1 MTDKSTALQDIVAI
15 AREHDITIDELT
27 AALKAPAGSEASES
41 QDAKNTVLM
50 RVLAYLGGIF
60 VFAGLGVFIAM
71 NWDTMNFPARVVIT
85 LGSGIAA
92 FIMALVAVN
101 DERYEKAATP
111 LFLIAAL
118 LQPTGLLV
126 IFDEFYRGDDWNLV
140 GLVTSGVMAVQQIM
154 TMLKTQ
160 RTTLLFT
167 GLVFVCAFAL
177 ILFDK
182 IGVDYTITALVMGA
196 SILSVSAGLNGTR
209 HDVIT
214 PFWYFVGSM
223 WLLFGIFD
231 LVEGSAIEVLFL
243 AAASALVY
251 MSTVVRSRTLLFVS
265 TVAMLSYI
273 GYFSAEHFVDSIGW
287 PIALVLFGLLL
298 IGMSAVAFRINRKY
312 ITAKPDDGQGN
323 NVNE

>member
-1 MTDKSTALQDIVAI
+1 MTDKAAALEQI
-15 AREHDITIDELT
+15 ATLARDHDISIDELRT
-27 AALKAPAGSEASES
+27 AIATAPAPAGT
-41 QDAKNTVLM
+41 DAEDPKSTALM

-71 NWDTMNFPARVVIT
+71 NWESMNFAARVVIT

-92 FIMALVAVN
+92 FILALIAVH

-118 LQPTGLLV
+118 LQPAGLLV
-126 IFDEFYRGDDWNLV
+126 IFEEFYSGDNWDTIGLLV
-140 GLVTSGVMAVQQIM
+140 SGVMAAQQIM
-154 TMLKTQ
+154 TLVKTQ

-167 GLVFVCAFAL
+167 GLIFICAFAL

-182 IGVDYTITALVMGA
+182 AGVDYTITALIMGA
-196 SILSVSAGLNGTR
+196 SLLSLSAGLNGTK

-214 PFWYFVGSM
+214 PFWYFIGSL
-223 WLLFGIFD
+223 WLLYGVFD
-231 LVEGSAIEVLFL
+231 LIEGTPIEILFM

-265 TVAMLSYI
+265 TIAMLSYI

-298 IGMSAVAFRINRKY
+298 IGMSALAFRINKKY
-312 ITAKPDDGQGN
+312 IAAEPPGVGSGD
-323 NVNE
+323 

>member
-1 MTDKSTALQDIVAI
+1 MTDKTEALNEIVRLAQ
-15 AREHDITIDELT
+15 EHDLSIAELSAAVEAAASADAATEPDQRSTI
-27 AALKAPAGSEASES
+27 
-41 QDAKNTVLM
+41 LM

-71 NWDTMNFPARVVIT
+71 NWDSMNFAARVVIT

-92 FIMALVAVN
+92 FIMALIAVS

-118 LQPTGLLV
+118 LQPAGLLV
-126 IFDEFYRGDDWNLV
+126 IFEEFYRGNNWDTV
-140 GLVTSGVMAVQQIM
+140 GMVVSGVMAAQQVM
-154 TMLKTQ
+154 TLLKTQ

-167 GLVFVCAFAL
+167 GLIFIGAFML
-177 ILFDK
+177 IVFDK
-182 IGVDYTITALVMGA
+182 LNVDYEITALIMGA
-196 SILSVSAGLNGTR
+196 SILSLSAGLQGTK
-209 HDVIT
+209 HEVIT
-214 PFWYFVGSM
+214 PFWYFVGSI

-231 LVEGSAIEVLFL
+231 LVEGTAIEVLFI

-265 TVAMLSYI
+265 TVGMLSYI

-298 IGMSAVAFRINRKY
+298 IGMSAVAFKINKKY
-312 ITAKPDDGQGN
+312 ISANPDGQQAG
-323 NVNE
+323 

>member
-1 MTDKSTALQDIVAI
+1 MADKNRILEELVATARANDISLEELAAAFDEPPQAETAETRDEKSAI
-15 AREHDITIDELT
+15 LT
-27 AALKAPAGSEASES
+27 
-41 QDAKNTVLM
+41 

-71 NWDTMNFPARVVIT
+71 NWEDMNFAARVIIT

-92 FIMALVAVN
+92 FILALIAVN

-126 IFDEFYRGDDWNLV
+126 IFEEYYRGNEWETI
-140 GLVTSGVMAVQQIM
+140 GLIVSGVMAAQQIM

-160 RTTLLFT
+160 RSTLLFT
-167 GLVFVCAFAL
+167 GLVFASAFL
-177 ILFDK
+177 MILFEKLD
-182 IGVDYTITALVMGA
+182 IDYEVSAMVLGA
-196 SILSVSAGLNGTR
+196 SLLSLSVGLNGTK

-214 PFWYFVGSM
+214 PFWYLVGSGCF
-223 WLLFGIFD
+223 LFGVFD
-231 LVEGSAIEVLFL
+231 LIERTPIEVLFI
-243 AAASALVY
+243 AVASGLVY

-273 GYFSAEHFVDSIGW
+273 GYFSAEHFVQSIGW

-298 IGMSAVAFRINRKY
+298 IGMSAMAFKINKKY
-312 ITAKPDDGQGN
+312 ISANPGGI
-323 NVNE
+323 

>member
-1 MTDKSTALQDIVAI
+1 MTDKAEALEAIVTL
-15 AREHDITIDELT
+15 AREHGISQDDIS
-27 AALKAPAGSEASES
+27 AALSTGLDSTGPDTEDHKS
-41 QDAKNTVLM
+41 TILM

-71 NWDTMNFPARVVIT
+71 NWDSMNFAARVVIT

-92 FIMALVAVN
+92 FVMALIAVN

-118 LQPTGLLV
+118 LQPAGLLV
-126 IFDEFYRGDDWNLV
+126 IFEEFYAGDEWDTIGLLV
-140 GLVTSGVMAVQQIM
+140 SGVMAAQQLM
-154 TMLKTQ
+154 TFFKTQ

-167 GLVFVCAFAL
+167 GLVFVGAFAL

-182 IGVDYTITALVMGA
+182 IGIDYTITALIMGA
-196 SILSVSAGLNGTR
+196 SILSLSAGLGGTK
-209 HDVIT
+209 HEVMT
-214 PFWYFVGSM
+214 PFWYLIGSM
-223 WLLFGIFD
+223 WLLFGVFD
-231 LVEGSAIEVLFL
+231 LIEGTPIEVLFI

-298 IGMSAVAFRINRKY
+298 IGMSALAFRINKKY
-312 ITAKPDDGQGN
+312 IAAEPSGVGSED
-323 NVNE
+323 

>member
-1 MTDKSTALQDIVAI
+1 MGNKAEALEQIVTL
-15 AREHDITIDELT
+15 ARDHDISIDELS
-27 AALKAPAGSEASES
+27 AALSTGAGS
-41 QDAKNTVLM
+41 DAADIEDPKSTVLM

-71 NWDTMNFPARVVIT
+71 NWESMNFAARVVIT

-92 FIMALVAVN
+92 FILALIAVN

-118 LQPTGLLV
+118 LQPAGLLV
-126 IFDEFYRGDDWNLV
+126 IFEEFYSGDNWDTIGLLV
-140 GLVTSGVMAVQQIM
+140 SGVMAAQQIM
-154 TMLKTQ
+154 TMVKTQ

-167 GLVFVCAFAL
+167 GLIFICAFAL

-182 IGVDYTITALVMGA
+182 AGIDYTITALIMGA
-196 SILSVSAGLNGTR
+196 SLLSLSAGLNGTK
-209 HDVIT
+209 HNVIT
-214 PFWYFVGSM
+214 PFWYFIGSM
-223 WLLFGIFD
+223 WLLYGVFD
-231 LVEGSAIEVLFL
+231 LIEGTAIEILFM

-265 TVAMLSYI
+265 TIAMLSYI

-298 IGMSAVAFRINRKY
+298 IGMSALAFRINKKY
-312 ITAKPDDGQGN
+312 IAVEPSGAGSGD
-323 NVNE
+323 